1 MQKISV
7 FLLLCL
13 IPFVSSPLSAADEG
27 MSHNLLIK
35 YALTEKWFLISRSN
49 TASRDH
55 YDDYFFGYT
64 GLGVGY
70 NLNEN
75 WSVRAGYRHAWIRPR
90 DEWLEEDRPYLEGY
104 FTQRW
109 SGFRVTNR
117 SRFEFRYYDFERDD
131 DVRFRNEIVVEA
143 PWEFTPL
150 KLKAYVEEEVFFGF
164 NQEHIEA
171 NWLGGGFAWRPIKGV
186 KLKLGYRW
194 VHQRIGDDWINRNVI
209 VTGVN
214 LFF

>member
-1 MQKISV
+1 MLKIWV

-13 IPFVSSPLSAADEG
+13 IPSVSSSLYAADEG
-27 MSHNLLIK
+27 MSHNLLVK

-70 NLNEN
+70 HFNEN

-90 DEWLEEDRPYLEGY
+90 DEWLEEDRAYLEGY
-104 FTQRW
+104 FAQKW
-109 SGFRVTNR
+109 DGFRVTNR